1 MSAPQKKGAP
11 RHAVALRYDPAAR
24 PAPDVVAKGKGET
37 AERILALA
45 REHGIP
51 VREDQDL
58 LALLAACEV
67 GEEIPLELYTVVA
80 ELLAYLYRV
89 NGELA
94 PAP

>member
-1 MSAPQKKGAP
+1 MSAKKDAP

-24 PAPDVVAKGKGET
+24 PAPEVVAKGKGGT

-51 VREDQDL
+51 VREDADL
-58 LALLAACEV
+58 LQLLAACEV
-67 GEEIPLELYTVVA
+67 GEEIPLDLYTVVA